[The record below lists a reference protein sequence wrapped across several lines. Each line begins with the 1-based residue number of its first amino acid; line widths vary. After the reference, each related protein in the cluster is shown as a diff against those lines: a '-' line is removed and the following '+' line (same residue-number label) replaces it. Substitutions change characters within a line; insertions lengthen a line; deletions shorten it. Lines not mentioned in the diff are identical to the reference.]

1 MRPNVLSTKVKYTVT
16 EQDSYD
22 NYDSSI
28 DYKKGILSETIGGGI
43 EYRKK
48 DGVKFKEKE
57 TGNSILPVNLSKGVK
72 SLSLIEYALR
82 LKAFKDGDIIIL
94 DEPEINLHPEWQ
106 IIFAETI
113 VRLVKEK
120 GLNFIITSH
129 SPYFIRAIECY
140 SDISGIMD
148 KLNVYRAN
156 MNKGDDEETGVKM
169 MNVSYSEYGMTE
181 LYEDMSSKLEQ
192 LNEIIMKRDLD
203 NQ

>member
-1 MRPNVLSTKVKYTVT
+1 M
-16 EQDSYD
+16 
-22 NYDSSI
+22 
-28 DYKKGILSETIGGGI
+28 
-43 EYRKK
+43 
-48 DGVKFKEKE
+48 
-57 TGNSILPVNLSKGVK
+57 K
-72 SLSLIEYALR
+72 SLSLIEYALQ

-113 VRLVKEK
+113 VRLVKEQ

-169 MNVSYSEYGMTE
+169 MNVSYSEFGMTE